1 MKYHHLFK
9 ALLIL
14 TIILFISLFNIVGHS
29 VFAAVTLVRFEIV
42 NVTNNAITLEWETGT
57 EFNNLGFFVN
67 RSDTEGGT
75 YEQIGDLIPAQGT
88 GVSGFIY
95 QFTDD
100 LVQADRIYYYKL
112 EAIDLDTVSEFFGP
126 ISNGVLTTP
135 TLTRTL
141 TRTNTQITA
150 SATNLT
156 STPQLTTTATVSE
169 TVTVSPTATETSP
182 FSFFTNTATDTR
194 TVTPNV
200 SSTNEIL
207 GTETMPVSETPTK
220 IVVKTSTS
228 QVPTVEETPIADRE
242 SKQKS
247 AWRTLAIGFFS
258 VLLMGGLSIWG
269 LLFYSKRKTGSG

>member
-9 ALLIL
+9 ALLLL
-14 TIILFISLFNIVGHS
+14 TTILFISLFNLVGHS
-29 VFAAVTLVRFEIV
+29 VYAAVTLVRFEVV
-42 NVTNNAITLEWETGT
+42 NVANNAITLEWETAT

-67 RSDTEGGT
+67 RSDTEGGI
-75 YEQIGDLIPAQGT
+75 YEQIGDFIPAEGT

-100 LVQADRIYYYKL
+100 LVQAERIYFYKL
-112 EAIDLDTVSEFFGP
+112 EAIDLNTISEFFGP
-126 ISNGVLTTP
+126 VSNGVLTTP
-135 TLTRTL
+135 TLTRTI
-141 TRTNTQITA
+141 TGTNTQVTA

-156 STPQLTTTATVSE
+156 GTPQLTMTATVSV
-169 TVTVSPTATETSP
+169 TATVSPTATETSP
-182 FSFFTNTATDTR
+182 FSFLTNTATDTR
-194 TVTPNV
+194 TITPIV

-228 QVPTVEETPIADRE
+228 QVPTVEETPLADRE

-258 VLLMGGLSIWG
+258 VLLLGGLCIWG
-269 LLFYSKRKTGSG
+269 LLFYTKRKTGSD